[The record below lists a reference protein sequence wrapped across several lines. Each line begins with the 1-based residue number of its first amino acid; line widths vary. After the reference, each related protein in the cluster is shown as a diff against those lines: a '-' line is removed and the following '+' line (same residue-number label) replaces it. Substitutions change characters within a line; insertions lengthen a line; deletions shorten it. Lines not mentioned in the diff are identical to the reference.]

1 MDRSFL
7 DPRLTKDGKAYGPA
21 RFKKIVEECWMI
33 SDNIHTS
40 YTDVLNLSFQE
51 RVYLLELINKKLK
64 DTKEA
69 IEDAQAE
76 LKAKSRQG

>member
-7 DPRLTKDGKAYGPA
+7 DPRLTKDGKVYGPI

-40 YTDVLNLSFQE
+40 YTDVLNMSFQE
-51 RVYLLELINKKLK
+51 RVYLLELINRKLK

>member
-1 MDRSFL
+1 
-7 DPRLTKDGKAYGPA
+7 
-21 RFKKIVEECWMI
+21 MI

-40 YTDVLNLSFQE
+40 YTDVLNMSFQE

-76 LKAKSRQG
+76 LKAKSKQG